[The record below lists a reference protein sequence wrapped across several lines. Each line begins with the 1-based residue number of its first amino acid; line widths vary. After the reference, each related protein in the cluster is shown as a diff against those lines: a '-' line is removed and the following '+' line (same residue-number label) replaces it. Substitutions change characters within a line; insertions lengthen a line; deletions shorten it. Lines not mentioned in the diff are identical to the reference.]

1 MSAPPPPTPLQP
13 VSFPSPPP
21 PETRHLWVSELLLR
35 NHPDILCR
43 WLSTAPACFPAGC
56 ADPRPWHLGA
66 PQGAFVRFGS
76 LVTCHVQARSGFGR
90 LGAVAGPLE
99 QARAVCPLP
108 PRPLLSSSGPSW
120 ASSPHQ
126 PDSRQAARTP
136 PPMPPL
142 RLRPASPQAC
152 AWLGVAPRERLGG
165 WLGFSSGRASPE
177 VSSRCLLLC
186 GFQSLPESFVTKK
199 KIQFS
204 TYCEGPPF
212 LGVRSAARTGRQQ
225 CGATRTLLAHCT
237 VR

>member
-1 MSAPPPPTPLQP
+1 MEDKTPRKLVSCSDSCVWRPALESGSAWEGLCHPSGACSCVSAPPPPTPLQP

-76 LVTCHVQARSGFGR
+76 LVTCRVQARSGFGR
-90 LGAVAGPLE
+90 LGAVAGPPE

-126 PDSRQAARTP
+126 PDSRQAARP
-136 PPMPPL
+136 PHP
-142 RLRPASPQAC
+142 
-152 AWLGVAPRERLGG
+152 
-165 WLGFSSGRASPE
+165 RASPPPQTRL
-177 VSSRCLLLC
+177 SSGMCLAWSSTKGTFGWMA
-186 GFQSLPESFVTKK
+186 GFL
-199 KIQFS
+199 I
-204 TYCEGPPF
+204 G
-212 LGVRSAARTGRQQ
+212 
-225 CGATRTLLAHCT
+225 
-237 VR
+237 